1 MGTEPSSRP
10 VFPDRSSSHPYSAEC
25 VEGGFS
31 ELRVDG
37 VLRSSRTAWLRNGC
51 RNVWETVVR
60 YSGIVTE
67 GTMGQDSAAGRRR
80 SRAASWL
87 AWSLVVLSVALL
99 LGGIALALT
108 AGFGAAVELT
118 YGSEAELDSAI
129 LNLATVLTFSV
140 VGAIIA
146 SRQHRNA
153 IGWIFC
159 GMGLVVGLNV
169 LARGYIESWLA
180 SGWGSRSL
188 AETAAWS
195 SSWAWTPLVVVPTTF
210 LLLLFP
216 DGRLP
221 SPRWRP
227 VAWCA
232 AIGLI
237 GLFAGGA
244 LEPGPLE
251 DFPQITNP
259 YGVDGLILDAITVA
273 GYILVPASMLAS
285 AISLIVR
292 MRRAGRVE
300 RQQIK
305 WLAYGGA
312 LVVGAVFVG
321 GVIAIWKGDF
331 GISLIIIGLL
341 GVPIFT
347 GVAIA
352 RYRLY
357 DIDIVINR
365 TLVYG
370 ALTAALVAV
379 YFGGVATLQ
388 ALFRALT
395 GQEQQPQLVV
405 VVSTL
410 LIAALF
416 TPLRHRIQSFI
427 DRRFYRAKYDARK
440 ILEAFSVRLREET
453 DLEALNEDLVEVVRE
468 TMQPA
473 HVSLW
478 LRPEKAM
485 KGTQID

>member
-1 MGTEPSSRP
+1 MSR
-10 VFPDRSSSHPYSAEC
+10 
-25 VEGGFS
+25 
-31 ELRVDG
+31 
-37 VLRSSRTAWLRNGC
+37 RTA
-51 RNVWETVVR
+51 T
-60 YSGIVTE
+60 
-67 GTMGQDSAAGRRR
+67 
-80 SRAASWL
+80 WL
-87 AWSLVVLSVALL
+87 AWSLVTISVVLIVGGLSFALTTRSSVTERPYYGWVTLSVL
-99 LGGIALALT
+99 ALA
-108 AGFGAAVELT
+108 
-118 YGSEAELDSAI
+118 
-129 LNLATVLTFSV
+129 FSV

-146 SRQHRNA
+146 SRQPRNA
-153 IGWIFC
+153 IGWIF
-159 GMGLVVGLNV
+159 GGVGV
-169 LARGYIESWLA
+169 TIGFSSFAGDYAEFWLA
-180 SGWGSRSL
+180 SGFGRGVL
-188 AETAAWS
+188 GETAAWF
-195 SSWAWTPLVVVPTTF
+195 SSWSWTLLVYLPTSF

-232 AIGLI
+232 VLGLI
-237 GLFAGGA
+237 GFLAGYT

-251 DFPQITNP
+251 DFPRIMNP
-259 YGVDGLILDAITVA
+259 YGVDSLILEAVAVA
-273 GYILVPASMLAS
+273 GAILASASMVAS

-292 MRRAGRVE
+292 MRRAGRAQH
-300 RQQIK
+300 QQIK

-312 LVVGAVFVG
+312 LAVGAVFVG
-321 GVIAIWKGDF
+321 GVISVWIGDV

-388 ALFRALT
+388 ALFRALS
-395 GQEQQPQLVV
+395 GQEQQSQLAI

-410 LIAALF
+410 AIAALF
-416 TPLRHRIQSFI
+416 DPLRRRIQSFI
-427 DRRFYRAKYDARK
+427 DRRFYRRKYDAQK
-440 ILEAFSVRLREET
+440 TLETFSTKLREGT
-453 DLEALNEDLVEVVRE
+453 DLDALSNDLVGVVRE
-468 TMQPA
+468 TIQPA

-478 LRPEKAM
+478 LRPDSTSEGEQAV
-485 KGTQID
+485 